1 MSFVVGCGKQSPSD
15 GKQETQSPQ
24 ASAMVPQKT
33 NDNEPADDQ
42 KYRDLKKEDGVNFG
56 AYIDKMAFSFG
67 GAPSG
72 TLTKFGLVDSDG
84 NFYEL
89 ELESKEFSNGEIKT
103 KLLGVVH
110 SQSSGATSMSYAI
123 TESQIKKARAY
134 LAEQKKK

>member
-1 MSFVVGCGKQSPSD
+1 
-15 GKQETQSPQ
+15 
-24 ASAMVPQKT
+24 MVPQKT
-33 NDNEPADDQ
+33 NDNEPPDDQ

-89 ELESKEFSNGEIKT
+89 ELETKEFSKGEIKT

-110 SQSSGATSMSYAI
+110 AQSSGATSMSYAL